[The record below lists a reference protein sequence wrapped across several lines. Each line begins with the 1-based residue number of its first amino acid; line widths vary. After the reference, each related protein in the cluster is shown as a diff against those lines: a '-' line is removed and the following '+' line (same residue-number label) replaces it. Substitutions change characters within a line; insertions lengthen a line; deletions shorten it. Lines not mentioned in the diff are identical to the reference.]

1 MLDDLDAAKRA
12 YDAAQAAIEDA
23 EQALIDARA
32 GLPAAR
38 QRLHEAI
45 VAAARAGVR
54 QVDIAE
60 HSGYRRERIR
70 QICRAAGLDTSAS
83 E

>member
-1 MLDDLDAAKRA
+1 VLDELDAAKRA
-12 YDAAQAAIEDA
+12 YDVARAAIGDA
-23 EQALIDARA
+23 EQALIDAKT

-60 HSGYRRERIR
+60 RSGYRRERIR
-70 QICRAAGLDTSAS
+70 QICRSAGLDPSAI